1 MHKIHTYRISPQ
13 KQFSLDLYLY
23 YNINKTFFL
32 RNALTNLITHVFLQ
46 LIKITH
52 PIHYNSHNLLLL
64 VLHFI
69 SINKLFVQLYIAKQ
83 DLFTIL
89 SSPFLNKNTTNNF
102 SQYVDNYP
110 YLILNSK
117 TATLISNVYSVQCT
131 VHHTFNYIHIYCP
144 FVQISVKSMYFYTK
158 ILLTPE

>member
-117 TATLISNVYSVQCT
+117 TATLISNVYSVVYSTPHFQLYPYLLS
-131 VHHTFNYIHIYCP
+131 FRSN
-144 FVQISVKSMYFYTK
+144 ISQVNVFLY
-158 ILLTPE
+158 